1 MYFLMLFRQNILIN
15 VKGVKTM
22 GYIYAIVAGATM
34 SIQGVMNTRLS
45 EKTGLF
51 ASNAYVQ
58 LTAFV
63 IAVIAMLV
71 SGGVNLKAFGEV
83 NKFYLFGGVLGFII
97 TLTVMLS
104 VKGLSPTVAISVIL
118 ISQLICAAL
127 IDAFGLMDSEK
138 VAFTWN
144 KYAGALGMIASVALF
159 KWKC

>member
-1 MYFLMLFRQNILIN
+1 
-15 VKGVKTM
+15 M
-22 GYIYAIVAGATM
+22 GYIYAIIAGAAM

-58 LTAFV
+58 LTAFI
-63 IAVIAMLV
+63 IAVVAMFV
-71 SGGVNLKAFGEV
+71 SGGVNLKTFGEV
-83 NKFYLFGGVLGFII
+83 NKFYLFGGVFGFII

-104 VKGLSPTVAISVIL
+104 VKGLSPTIAISTIL
-118 ISQLICAAL
+118 VSQLVCAAL

-144 KYAGALGMIASVALF
+144 KYVGAAGMIASLLLF
-159 KWKC
+159 KWIPKGI